1 MIIAREGWSIVGV
14 GAAVTVVLH
23 WALGAAWAWPLWLV
37 LFFVIQFFR
46 DPPREISEAV
56 GAIVSPAHGKVV
68 AIERMR
74 DPYLDR
80 DALKLSIFMNVFSVH
95 SNRIPM
101 AGHIRGQWYH
111 AGRFFNAALDKASRE
126 NERNALWVQTP
137 TGEDIVVVQIAG
149 LIARRISC
157 DIKHGERVTTGQR
170 YGFIK
175 FGSRVDVYLPLEADI
190 ATRLGQW
197 VLSGTDTIAYLRSR

>member
-1 MIIAREGWSIVGV
+1 MIIAREGWLIVGF

-23 WALGAAWAWPLWLV
+23 WALGVAWAWPLWLV

-46 DPPREISEAV
+46 DPPREISETV

-68 AIERMR
+68 AIEPTR

-101 AGHIRGQWYH
+101 AGEIRGQWYH
-111 AGRFFNAALDKASRE
+111 AGRFLNAALDKASRE

-157 DIKHGERVTTGQR
+157 DLKHGDRVTTGQR

>member
-111 AGRFFNAALDKASRE
+111 AGRFFNASLDKASRE

>member
-1 MIIAREGWSIVGV
+1 MIAREGWSIVGFV
-14 GAAVTVVLH
+14 AAITAVVH
-23 WALGAAWAWPLWLV
+23 WTLGAVWAWPLWLV
-37 LFFVIQFFR
+37 LFFVVQFFR
-46 DPPREISEAV
+46 DPIREIAGTV

-68 AIERMR
+68 AVERMR
-74 DPYLDR
+74 DPYLER
-80 DALKLSIFMNVFSVH
+80 DSLKLSIFMNVFSVH
-95 SNRIPM
+95 SNRIPI
-101 AGHIRGQWYH
+101 GGEIRGRWYH
-111 AGRFFNAALDKASRE
+111 AGRFFNAALDKASKE
-126 NERNALWVQTP
+126 NERNALWIQTL

-157 DIKHGERVTTGQR
+157 DVKHGDRVTTGQR

-197 VLSGTDTIAYLRSR
+197 VLSGTDTLAYLRSG

>member
-1 MIIAREGWSIVGV
+1 MIIAREGWLIVGF

-23 WALGAAWAWPLWLV
+23 WALGVAWAWPLWLV

-46 DPPREISEAV
+46 DPPREISETV

-68 AIERMR
+68 AIEPTR

-101 AGHIRGQWYH
+101 AGKIRGQWYH
-111 AGRFFNAALDKASRE
+111 AGRFLNAALDKASRE
-126 NERNALWVQTP
+126 NERNALWVQTS

-157 DIKHGERVTTGQR
+157 DIKHGDRVTTGQR